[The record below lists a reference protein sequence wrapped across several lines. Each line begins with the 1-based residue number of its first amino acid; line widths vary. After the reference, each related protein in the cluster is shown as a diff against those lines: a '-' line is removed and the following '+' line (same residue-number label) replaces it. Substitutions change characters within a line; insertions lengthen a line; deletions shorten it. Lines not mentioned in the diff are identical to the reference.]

1 MIKLT
6 NLLISLFKWYIE
18 GLRQPSLNSIA
29 RLILIWSLTALA
41 AFSVSVNFETDW
53 IDVSLSS
60 GSGSSVFF
68 MCMITCSLIMLAYSE
83 YRDRQ
88 LACNSLLFKIRHM
101 GLVNHSVDDVENYF
115 PRSLKKLKAQ
125 AFNME
130 FSNSH
135 KTEDIANL
143 KDQLSKV
150 ARIPEALN
158 ESGSSLNNANK
169 HIVYAGVAPV
179 PMIAAVGHAVSNMQN
194 VHVAD
199 WNRQDKKWHF
209 STDLDDNENVKCEM
223 TTSNASEESVCL
235 IIELSLPISVDK
247 IRNDFPEFNCFKVY
261 WKDDKPRYDKLNSVD
276 KQNRIVNEILNIIN
290 NEILPNKTG
299 LKEIKVFVAAQ
310 ASFIFRLGSALNQ
323 GHLPK
328 ITFYHY
334 NPDNK
339 KSNHP
344 WGVSFI
350 GGYGQYELI
359 H

>member
-1 MIKLT
+1 MIKVT
-6 NLLISLFKWYIE
+6 NLLISFFKWYIE
-18 GLRQPSLNSIA
+18 GVRQPSLNSIA

-41 AFSVSVNFETDW
+41 AISASVNFETDW
-53 IDVSLSS
+53 LNVSLSS
-60 GSGSSVFF
+60 GNSSSLFF
-68 MCMITCSLIMLAYSE
+68 MFLVVCSLCMLAYSE

-88 LACNSLLFKIRHM
+88 LAIDSLLFKIRHM
-101 GLVNHSVDDVENYF
+101 GLIDHGIDDVENYF
-115 PRSLKKLKAQ
+115 PKSLKRFKPQ

-130 FSNSH
+130 FGNSH
-135 KTEDIANL
+135 KTTDLEALNS
-143 KDQLSKV
+143 QLSKI

-169 HIVYAGVAPV
+169 HIVYSGVAPV
-179 PMIAAVGHAVSNMQN
+179 PMIAAAGHAVSNMQN

-209 STDLDDNENVKCEM
+209 STDLDDNENIKCESA
-223 TTSNASEESVCL
+223 TLNSSEESVCL

-247 IRNDFPEFNCFKVY
+247 ILSDFPETDCCKVS
-261 WKDDKPRYDKLNSVD
+261 WADDNPRYDKLCSVD
-276 KQNRIVNEILNIIN
+276 KQNRIVGEILHFIN
-290 NEILPNKTG
+290 SELLPHKTG

-334 NPDNK
+334 NPEHKD
-339 KSNHP
+339 SNHP
-344 WGVSFI
+344 WGVSFV
-350 GGYGQYELI
+350 GGRNQYELT

>member
-1 MIKLT
+1 MTKLT

-29 RLILIWSLTALA
+29 RLILVWSLTALA
-41 AFSVSVNFETDW
+41 AISASVSFESDW
-53 IDVSLSS
+53 INVSLSS
-60 GSGSSVFF
+60 GNSSSLFF
-68 MCMITCSLIMLAYSE
+68 MFLAICSLIMLAYSE

-88 LACNSLLFKIRHM
+88 VASESLLFKIRHM
-101 GLVNHSVDDVENYF
+101 GLIDHGIDDVENYF
-115 PRSLKKLKAQ
+115 PKFLKKFKAQ

-135 KTEDIANL
+135 KTKDIDALNH
-143 KDQLSKV
+143 QLSKV
-150 ARIPEALN
+150 ARISDALI

-179 PMIAAVGHAVSNMQN
+179 PMVAAAGHAVSNMQN

-209 STDLDDNENVKCEM
+209 STDLDDNEIVKCESAI
-223 TTSNASEESVCL
+223 SNGSEESVCL
-235 IIELSLPISVDK
+235 VIELSLPISVDK
-247 IRNDFPEFNCFKVY
+247 IRSDFPDIDCYKVS
-261 WKDDKPRYDKLNSVD
+261 WVDDSPRYDKLCSVD
-276 KQNRIVNEILNIIN
+276 KQNRIVSEILNLIN
-290 NEILPNKTG
+290 SEILPHKTG

-310 ASFIFRLGSALNQ
+310 ASFVFRLGAALNQ

-334 NPDNK
+334 NPDHK
-339 KSNHP
+339 DSIHP

-350 GGYGQYELI
+350 GGRNQYELI